1 MTDLEAIKQYRAAG
15 LFWEFLYSRPLPW
28 IFERDPAIAAK
39 IRERDRQRMAK
50 AERVMRQAEKALN
63 QLPRHEWK
71 AAMINRYLLR
81 RDHLATAEVMNYSE
95 TSVRRFEQAAID
107 HLKARERLK
116 AQKAAESPANR
127 F

>member
-1 MTDLEAIKQYRAAG
+1 MTDLEAIKQYRAASS
-15 LFWEFLYSRPLPW
+15 FWEFLYDRPLPW
-28 IFERDPAIAAK
+28 IFARDPAIVAR
-39 IRERDRQRMAK
+39 IRARDRARMAK

-71 AAMINRYLLR
+71 AAMINRYLLQ
-81 RDHLATAEVMNYSE
+81 RDHLATAEAMNYSE
-95 TSVRRFEQAAID
+95 ASIRRFEVRAIEY
-107 HLKARERLK
+107 LEARERLK